1 MSTDVTAEWAATNL
15 AWCEEHR
22 QWLFYCPIQIGDRDV
37 FHKCME
43 AHDSKLREQI
53 KQDVLEITVAGYG
66 EHVLIDDVI
75 DVITRSIND

>member
-15 AWCEEHR
+15 AWCEKHH

-43 AHDSKLREQI
+43 AHDQKLREQI
-53 KQDVLEITVAGYG
+53 AKQMRNEYPHPSEEAKAWAYAYAEAIEKELM
-66 EHVLIDDVI
+66 
-75 DVITRSIND
+75 